1 MAKAIF
7 LWDDDTQPRLGKGEM
22 FSVPRRSKEYE
33 WNARHHNKTEMK
45 YNKKPTAVGWSVGE
59 LCAMDIS
66 QSNSELYV
74 PFTKF

>member
-22 FSVPRRSKEYE
+22 FRTPHHSKEYE
-33 WNARHHNKTEMK
+33 WNARHHNEMEMK
-45 YNKKPTAVGWSVGE
+45 YCKKPKAVGWSVGE
-59 LCAMDIS
+59 LCSTDIS
-66 QSNSELYV
+66 QSNTESHV